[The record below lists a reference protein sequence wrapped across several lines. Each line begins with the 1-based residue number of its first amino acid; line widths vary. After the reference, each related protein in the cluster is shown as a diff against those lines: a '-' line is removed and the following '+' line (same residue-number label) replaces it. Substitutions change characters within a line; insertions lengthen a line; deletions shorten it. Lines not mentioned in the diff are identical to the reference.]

1 MTTYKKHDR
10 IPAVPTDEG
19 IFYPEEDGKPMADSD
34 LHRRILVRTL
44 DVIEAHFKRDASVYV
59 SGDILMYYVEGL
71 PEKVVAPDVLVTFG
85 IGKKRR
91 RNYKVWEEGKIPDF
105 AMEFSSKH
113 TYRNDLD
120 GKLKLYNSLGIR
132 DYFLYDAEGL
142 YLPWPLMGY
151 TLVDGVYSAIPA
163 GESGGLRSS
172 SLNLDFHAG
181 EEGLGIY
188 DPVAGTW
195 LQTPA
200 ESASARA
207 EQEAVARREAEAC
220 TEQEAAA
227 RREAEACTEQEA
239 AARREAEARAEGEA
253 AARREAEARAEGE
266 AAARREADAA
276 RQKEAAAR
284 QEEASARQKAD
295 AEILQLREELARL
308 RSRR

>member
-44 DVIEAHFKRDASVYV
+44 DVIEAHFKHDASVYV
-59 SGDILMYYVEGL
+59 SGDILMYYVEGS
-71 PEKVVAPDVLVTFG
+71 PEKVIAPDVLVTFG
-85 IGKKRR
+85 IGGKDRR
-91 RNYKVWEEGKIPDF
+91 TYKVWEEGKIPDF
-105 AMEFSSKH
+105 AMEFSSKR

-151 TLVDGVYSAIPA
+151 TLDDGVYSAIPA
-163 GESGGLRSS
+163 GESGGLHSS

-181 EEGLGIY
+181 DEGLGIY

-200 ESASARA
+200 ESASERADKADARA
-207 EQEAVARREAEAC
+207 
-220 TEQEAAA
+220 EQEAAA
-227 RREAEACTEQEA
+227 RREAETRAEQEA
-239 AARREAEARAEGEA
+239 AARREAEARAEQEA
-253 AARREAEARAEGE
+253 AARQK
-266 AAARREADAA
+266 AD
-276 RQKEAAAR
+276 AAR

-295 AEILQLREELARL
+295 AEILQLREELSRL

>member
-1 MTTYKKHDR
+1 MTTYEKHAR

-19 IFYPEEDGKPMADSD
+19 IFYPEEDGKPMAVSD
-34 LHRRILVRTL
+34 LHRDILMRTL
-44 DVIEAHFKRDASVYV
+44 QVLAAHFKHDASVYV

-142 YLPWPLMGY
+142 YLPLPLMGY

-181 EEGLGIY
+181 DEGLGIY
-188 DPVAGTW
+188 DPVAGSW

-200 ESASARA
+200 ESATNRA
-207 EQEAVARREAEAC
+207 E
-220 TEQEAAA
+220 T
-227 RREAEACTEQEA
+227 
-239 AARREAEARAEGEA
+239 AEARAEKA
-253 AARREAEARAEGE
+253 EAEVA
-266 AAARREADAA
+266 
-276 RQKEAAAR
+276 
-284 QEEASARQKAD
+284 
-295 AEILQLREELARL
+295 QLREELARL
-308 RSRR
+308 CSRR

>member
-1 MTTYKKHDR
+1 MTTYKKHAR
-10 IPAVPTDEG
+10 IPAVPTDDG
-19 IFYPEEDGKPMADSD
+19 IFYPEEDGKPMAASD
-34 LHRRILVRTL
+34 LHRDILMRTIDAL
-44 DVIEAHFKRDASVYV
+44 TEHFLPDSSVYV

-91 RNYKVWEEGKIPDF
+91 RTYKVWEEGRVPEF
-105 AMEFSSKH
+105 AMEFSSEN

-120 GKLKLYNSLGIR
+120 GKMKLYASLGIR
-132 DYFLYDAEGL
+132 DYFLYDAEAL
-142 YLPWPLMGY
+142 FLPSPLMGFM
-151 TLVDGVYSAIPA
+151 LVDRTYMAISAD
-163 GESGGLRSS
+163 ESGGVRSAA
-172 SLNLDFHAG
+172 LNLDFHARD
-181 EEGLGIY
+181 EGLGIY

-207 EQEAVARREAEAC
+207 EQEAV
-220 TEQEAAA
+220 
-227 RREAEACTEQEA
+227 
-239 AARREAEARAEGEA
+239 ARREAEARAEGEA

-308 RSRR
+308 RTRR

>member
-1 MTTYKKHDR
+1 MTTYKKHAR

-44 DVIEAHFKRDASVYV
+44 DVIEAHFKHDASVYV
-59 SGDILMYYVEGL
+59 SGDILMYYVEGS
-71 PEKVVAPDVLVTFG
+71 PEKVIAPDVLVTFG
-85 IGKKRR
+85 IGGKDRR
-91 RNYKVWEEGKIPDF
+91 TYKVWEEGKIPDF
-105 AMEFSSKH
+105 AMEFSSKR

-151 TLVDGVYSAIPA
+151 TLVDGVYASIPA

-181 EEGLGIY
+181 DEGLGIY
-188 DPVAGTW
+188 DPVAGSW

-207 EQEAVARREAEAC
+207 EQEA
-220 TEQEAAA
+220 
-227 RREAEACTEQEA
+227 
-239 AARREAEARAEGEA
+239 AARREAEARAEQEA
-253 AARREAEARAEGE
+253 VARREAEARVEQE
-266 AAARREADAA
+266 AAARRKADAARRKADAA
-276 RQKEAAAR
+276 RQEEASARQKADAAR

-308 RSRR
+308 RTRR